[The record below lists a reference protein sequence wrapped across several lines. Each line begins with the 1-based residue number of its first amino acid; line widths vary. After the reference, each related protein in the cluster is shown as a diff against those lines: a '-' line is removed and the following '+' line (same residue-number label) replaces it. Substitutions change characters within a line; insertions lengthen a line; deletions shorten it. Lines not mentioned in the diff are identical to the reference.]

1 MLAWSDI
8 MSEKEEMTFNEKDIT
23 KEAVDYYINMLE
35 QADVA
40 SEFEEEAIKRKV
52 EILKSVK
59 YKYLRV

>member
-1 MLAWSDI
+1 